1 MAKKPGSASDQ
12 GIRDNKGRFRKGCSG
27 NPAGK
32 PKNTLYQA
40 MAKMTV
46 DNSDLIAEK
55 ITEMI
60 QAGDAQIMAQLLKHS
75 LPKGRLIQVELSDKD
90 PAGSVLT
97 AVSEGKL
104 SADEGQAMARIIELV
119 DHEKRLRDIEAR
131 LEKEGK

>member
-1 MAKKPGSASDQ
+1 M
-12 GIRDNKGRFRKGCSG
+12 
-27 NPAGK
+27 
-32 PKNTLYQA
+32 
-40 MAKMTV
+40 V
-46 DNSDLIAEK
+46 EK
-55 ITEMI
+55 
-60 QAGDAQIMAQLLKHS
+60 GDAQVMAQLLRHA
-75 LPKGRLIQVELSDKD
+75 LPKGRLVKVELSDKD